1 MHTLPTAER
10 FGSPT
15 QEPLVNLLEVD
26 RIRKSFNGHVAV
38 NDLSF
43 DIRAGEVLGLLGPN
57 GAGKTTT
64 MSIIAGLLTP
74 NDGQLRYR
82 GETITRK
89 SKSLTAELGVVPQ
102 DLAIYPDLTAFE
114 NLTFFGRLYRLR
126 GQELDQ
132 RIKFALDRSGLIANA
147 GRLARTFSGGM
158 KRRLNFAC
166 GLLHEPKLLML
177 DEPTV
182 GVDPQSR
189 AYLLDCVRQL
199 RDDGVTVLYA
209 SHYMEEV
216 EDISDRVVII
226 DHGQLVTSGTQ
237 EELLGKLPIDI
248 RLRFTG
254 DALKLAASLSAIEG
268 VAAVDPP
275 TPNGSTDFTTI
286 IRTRVNAS
294 DNADLSGLLSH
305 IVNAAIDRN
314 CSVLSV
320 TTNDSNL
327 ERLFLELTGRRLR
340 D

>member
-1 MHTLPTAER
+1 M
-10 FGSPT
+10 
-15 QEPLVNLLEVD
+15 NLLEVD
-26 RIRKSFNGHVAV
+26 RIRKSFNGHMAV
-38 NDLSF
+38 DDLSF
-43 DIRAGEVLGLLGPN
+43 SIREGEVLGLLGPN

-64 MSIIAGLLTP
+64 MSIIAGLLKP
-74 NDGQLRYR
+74 DDGQLRYR
-82 GETITRK
+82 GETVTC
-89 SKSLTAELGVVPQ
+89 STQALQSELGVVPQ

-126 GQELDQ
+126 GAELAR
-132 RIKFALDRSGLIANA
+132 RIQFALDRSGLTANA

-166 GLLHEPKLLML
+166 GLLHKPKLLML

-216 EDISDRVVII
+216 EDISDRVAIV
-226 DHGQLVTSGTQ
+226 DHGKLVTSGTH

-248 RLRFTG
+248 RLRFAG
-254 DALKLAASLSAIEG
+254 NPVELIDRLAAIEG
-268 VAAVDPP
+268 VVSVNTPAQNSP
-275 TPNGSTDFTTI
+275 THGASDFTAV
-286 IRTRVNAS
+286 IRTTVTAS
-294 DNADLSGLLSH
+294 DNTDLSGLLGQ
-305 IVNAAIDRN
+305 IVRIASDQR

>member
-1 MHTLPTAER
+1 M
-10 FGSPT
+10 
-15 QEPLVNLLEVD
+15 NLLEVD
-26 RIRKSFNGHVAV
+26 RIRKSFNGHTAV
-38 NDLSF
+38 DDLSF
-43 DIRAGEVLGLLGPN
+43 SIRSGEVLGLLGPN

-74 NDGQLRYR
+74 DDGQLRYR
-82 GETITRK
+82 GEPVTSNSPTLQ
-89 SKSLTAELGVVPQ
+89 SELGVVPQ
-102 DLAIYPDLTAFE
+102 DLAIYPDLTASE
-114 NLTFFGRLYRLR
+114 NLSFFGRLYRLR
-126 GQELDQ
+126 GAELAQ
-132 RIKFALDRSGLIANA
+132 RIQFALDRSGLTANA

-226 DHGQLVTSGTQ
+226 DHGKLVTSGTQ

-248 RLRFTG
+248 RLRFSG
-254 DALKLAASLSAIEG
+254 DISALAESLSKLDG
-268 VAAVDPP
+268 VASIDSPA
-275 TPNGSTDFTTI
+275 PNVTGQTSHEFTTI
-286 IRTRVNAS
+286 IRTTIKAS
-294 DNADLSGLLSH
+294 DNADLSSLLRE
-305 IVNAAIDRN
+305 IVRAATARN
-314 CSVLSV
+314 CGVLSI

>member
-1 MHTLPTAER
+1 M
-10 FGSPT
+10 
-15 QEPLVNLLEVD
+15 NLLEVD

-38 NDLSF
+38 DDLSF
-43 DIRAGEVLGLLGPN
+43 SIRTGEVLGLLGPN

-74 NDGQLRYR
+74 DDGQLRYD
-82 GETITRK
+82 GETIT
-89 SKSLTAELGVVPQ
+89 SVSESLSMELGVVPQ
-102 DLAIYPDLTAFE
+102 ELAIYPDLTAAE
-114 NLTFFGRLYRLR
+114 NLTFFGRLYGLR
-126 GQELDQ
+126 GEALDR
-132 RIKFALDRSGLIANA
+132 RIRFTLDRSGLTANA
-147 GRLARTFSGGM
+147 DRPARTFSGGM

-216 EDISDRVVII
+216 EDISDRVAII
-226 DHGQLVTSGTQ
+226 DHGKLVTSGTQ
-237 EELLGKLPIDI
+237 EELLGQLPVDV

-254 DALKLAASLSAIEG
+254 DATALSDRLNAIDG
-268 VAAVDPP
+268 VVSVTTSPA
-275 TPNGSTDFTTI
+275 NGSADTRADFTAI
-286 IRTRVNAS
+286 IRTAVKAS
-294 DNADLSGLLSH
+294 DNADLCPMLDH
-305 IVNAAIDRN
+305 IVQAARKQD
-314 CSVLSV
+314 CGVLSI

>member
-1 MHTLPTAER
+1 M
-10 FGSPT
+10 
-15 QEPLVNLLEVD
+15 NLLEVD

-43 DIRAGEVLGLLGPN
+43 EIRAGEVLGLLGPN

-74 NDGQLRYR
+74 DDGQLRYR
-82 GETITRK
+82 DEAITRK
-89 SKSLTAELGVVPQ
+89 SKSLQAELGVVPQ
-102 DLAIYPDLTAFE
+102 DLAIYPDLTAHE
-114 NLTFFGRLYRLR
+114 NLAFFGRLSGLR
-126 GQELDQ
+126 GQRLDQ
-132 RIKFALDRSGLIANA
+132 RIRFALDRSGLTANA
-147 GRLARTFSGGM
+147 ARLAKTFSGGM

-226 DHGQLVTSGTQ
+226 DNGQLVTSGTQ

-248 RLRFTG
+248 RLRFAG
-254 DALKLAASLSAIEG
+254 DALPLAASLSAIEG
-268 VAAVDPP
+268 VAAVEPP
-275 TPNGSTDFTTI
+275 TQNATSDFTTV
-286 IRTRVNAS
+286 IRTNVTAS
-294 DNADLSGLLSH
+294 DSADLSGLLGQ
-305 IVNAAIDRN
+305 IVHVATERN

>member
-1 MHTLPTAER
+1 M
-10 FGSPT
+10 
-15 QEPLVNLLEVD
+15 NLLEVD

-43 DIRAGEVLGLLGPN
+43 EIRTGEVLGLLGPN

-64 MSIIAGLLTP
+64 MSIIAGLLIP
-74 NDGQLRYR
+74 DDGQLRYR
-82 GETITRK
+82 GEAVTEQ
-89 SKSLTAELGVVPQ
+89 SKSLQSELGVVPQ

-114 NLTFFGRLYRLR
+114 NLNFFGRLYHLR
-126 GQELDQ
+126 GRELDQ
-132 RIKFALDRSGLIANA
+132 RITFALERSGLTANA
-147 GRLARTFSGGM
+147 KRLARTFSGGM

-248 RLRFTG
+248 RLRFSG
-254 DALKLAASLSAIEG
+254 EAPPFAAGLSVIEG
-268 VAAVDPP
+268 VAAVEPP
-275 TPNGSTDFTTI
+275 TKNSTADFTTV
-286 IRTRVNAS
+286 IRTKVTAS
-294 DNADLSGLLSH
+294 ENADLSGLLGQ
-305 IVNAAIDRN
+305 IINVATDRN
-314 CSVLSV
+314 CNVLSV

>member
-1 MHTLPTAER
+1 
-10 FGSPT
+10 
-15 QEPLVNLLEVD
+15 VNLLEVD

-43 DIRAGEVLGLLGPN
+43 EIRAGEVLGLLGPN

-74 NDGQLRYR
+74 DDGQLRYR
-82 GETITRK
+82 DEAITRT
-89 SKSLTAELGVVPQ
+89 SKSLQSELGVVPQ
-102 DLAIYPDLTAFE
+102 DLAIYPDLTAHE
-114 NLTFFGRLYRLR
+114 NLTFFGRLYGLR
-126 GQELDQ
+126 GQQLDQ
-132 RIKFALDRSGLIANA
+132 RIKFALDRSGLTANA
-147 GRLARTFSGGM
+147 ARLAKTFSGGM

-254 DALKLAASLSAIEG
+254 DALPLTASLSAIEG
-268 VAAVDPP
+268 VAAVEPP
-275 TPNGSTDFTTI
+275 TQNATTDFMTV
-286 IRTRVNAS
+286 IRTKVTAS
-294 DNADLSGLLSH
+294 ENADLSGLLGE
-305 IVNAAIDRN
+305 IVNVATKRN

>member
-1 MHTLPTAER
+1 M
-10 FGSPT
+10 
-15 QEPLVNLLEVD
+15 NLLEVD

-43 DIRAGEVLGLLGPN
+43 EIRNGEVLGLLGPN

-74 NDGQLRYR
+74 DDGQLRYR
-82 GETITRK
+82 GESVTEGSRT
-89 SKSLTAELGVVPQ
+89 LTSELGVVPQ
-102 DLAIYPDLTAFE
+102 DLAIYPDLTALE

-126 GQELDQ
+126 GKQLEQ
-132 RIKFALDRSGLIANA
+132 RIKFALDRSGLTANA

-237 EELLGKLPIDI
+237 EELLGRLPIDV
-248 RLRFTG
+248 RLRFAG
-254 DALKLAASLSAIEG
+254 DASQLAATLSAIEE
-268 VAAVDPP
+268 VAAVEVP
-275 TPNGSTDFTTI
+275 TQNATADFTTV
-286 IRTRVNAS
+286 IRTKVTAS
-294 DNADLSGLLSH
+294 DNADLSSLLGQ
-305 IVNAAIDRN
+305 IVNVATEQS

>member
-1 MHTLPTAER
+1 
-10 FGSPT
+10 
-15 QEPLVNLLEVD
+15 
-26 RIRKSFNGHVAV
+26 
-38 NDLSF
+38 
-43 DIRAGEVLGLLGPN
+43 
-57 GAGKTTT
+57 
-64 MSIIAGLLTP
+64 
-74 NDGQLRYR
+74 
-82 GETITRK
+82 
-89 SKSLTAELGVVPQ
+89 
-102 DLAIYPDLTAFE
+102 
-114 NLTFFGRLYRLR
+114 
-126 GQELDQ
+126 
-132 RIKFALDRSGLIANA
+132 
-147 GRLARTFSGGM
+147 M

-226 DHGQLVTSGTQ
+226 DHGELVTSGTQ

-254 DALKLAASLSAIEG
+254 DAAQLAATVAAIDG

-275 TPNGSTDFTTI
+275 TLNAAADFATI
-286 IRTRVNAS
+286 IRTKINAS
-294 DNADLSGLLSH
+294 EHADLSDLLSQ
-305 IVNAAIDRN
+305 IVTAATNLN
-314 CSVLSV
+314 CSILSV

>member
-1 MHTLPTAER
+1 M
-10 FGSPT
+10 
-15 QEPLVNLLEVD
+15 NLLEVD
-26 RIRKSFNGHVAV
+26 RIRKSFDGHVAV
-38 NDLSF
+38 DDLSF
-43 DIRAGEVLGLLGPN
+43 EIRSGEVLGLLGPN

-64 MSIIAGLLTP
+64 MSIIAGLLTQD
-74 NDGQLRYR
+74 DGQLRYR
-82 GETITRK
+82 GEAVTTTGAGAVLR
-89 SKSLTAELGVVPQ
+89 SELGVVPQ
-102 DLAIYPDLTAFE
+102 ELAIYPDLTAGE
-114 NLTFFGRLYRLR
+114 NLTFFGRLYHLR
-126 GQELDQ
+126 GAELEQ
-132 RIKFALDRSGLIANA
+132 RIKFALDRSGLTQHSS
-147 GRLARTFSGGM
+147 RLARTFSGGM
-158 KRRLNFAC
+158 QRRLNFAC
-166 GLLHEPKLLML
+166 GLLHEPQLLML

-226 DHGQLVTSGTQ
+226 DHGKLVASGTQ

-248 RLRFTG
+248 RLRLAGG
-254 DALKLAASLSAIEG
+254 DANLGNLLASLTG
-268 VAAVDPP
+268 VASVDAP
-275 TPNGSTDFTTI
+275 TQNGHPDRTI
-286 IRTRVNAS
+286 VIRTSITAS
-294 DNADLSGLLSH
+294 DNADLGSLLSQ
-305 IVNAAIDRN
+305 IVTVAAEQK